1 MGLDSIGSSDNYGV
15 CLCVSKIE
23 KRRIRDSLSP
33 PPPPCFC
40 CLIGRG
46 IREWLYLLYRS
57 VHLIV
62 LDYLILVD
70 CFVWGRIGG
79 KKKRKSETDGLMN
92 WTIWFDSLIL
102 SRGIFDSP
110 SSPLTSD
117 HVDDHADDHHLQDVL
132 KDAVQLL
139 GATSDTIRLNAPR
152 RCSTFEKRIA

>member
-1 MGLDSIGSSDNYGV
+1 
-15 CLCVSKIE
+15 
-23 KRRIRDSLSP
+23 
-33 PPPPCFC
+33 
-40 CLIGRG
+40 
-46 IREWLYLLYRS
+46 
-57 VHLIV
+57 
-62 LDYLILVD
+62 
-70 CFVWGRIGG
+70 
-79 KKKRKSETDGLMN
+79 MN